1 MIDIHSHILFAVD
14 DGARTLEESMEHIQ
28 RAVSLGYTGIVC
40 STHYK
45 INEFENE
52 NYNKNFEILE
62 NEVLKRK
69 IPIEI
74 YIGNELD
81 IKEDVLKIINNV
93 KTINNSKYILI
104 EFSSY
109 LAYQAYI
116 KIIDSLLDRGYI
128 PVLAHVERYPY
139 IKFNEFTKL
148 YDKKVVF
155 QMNLSTV
162 SDMSKKVRFLLKNE
176 YINVV
181 ASDAHKVGDR
191 DYEVSEYLQKLKK
204 IVGEKRFIEL
214 TKENPRKIIMNEDI
228 NFETRGENRKNEK
241 ILSFNGILYFIFKK
255 LSNGIKCGRCY
266 SKGENIK

>member
-1 MIDIHSHILFAVD
+1 M
-14 DGARTLEESMEHIQ
+14 
-28 RAVSLGYTGIVC
+28 
-40 STHYK
+40 
-45 INEFENE
+45 
-52 NYNKNFEILE
+52 
-62 NEVLKRK
+62 
-69 IPIEI
+69 
-74 YIGNELD
+74 
-81 IKEDVLKIINNV
+81 KIINNV

-128 PVLAHVERYPY
+128 PVFAHVERYPY

-191 DYEVSEYLQKLKK
+191 DYEVSEYLQKLKE

>member
-14 DGARTLEESMEHIQ
+14 DGARNLEESMEHIQ
-28 RAVSLGYTGIVC
+28 KAIDLGYTGIVC

-45 INEFENE
+45 IHKFENE
-52 NYNKNFEILE
+52 NYNKNFKILE

-69 IPIEI
+69 LPITL
-74 YIGNELD
+74 YKGNELD
-81 IKEDVLKIINNV
+81 LRGDIIKVLENV
-93 KTINNSKYILI
+93 NTINSSRYILV
-104 EFSSY
+104 EFTLSLVY
-109 LAYQAYI
+109 DAYI

-139 IKFNEFTKL
+139 IKFNEFAKL

-162 SDMSKKVRFLLKNE
+162 SNMSKKVRFLLKNG

-255 LSNGIKCGRCY
+255 LSNGIKCGRCD